1 MAKNKKGKIE
11 FDEYFNNGL
20 FEMGR
25 LGNIISM
32 KNHLTPEDIE
42 KNNEL
47 IAGQYNDCKTAIDNK
62 IRNIVE
68 NIQKCNPLDL
78 LLYTVDR
85 AMSNMVNTVSETQIK
100 GEKNF
105 ELRVTE
111 YVQSILVSQSSNYK
125 NNEIDEE
132 LMQNVFDEIVEL
144 HIDIINFYFV
154 WAAKMSIENN
164 ELTLEDIEY
173 IMEAQLTGSSRGYR
187 YQFQQTNV
195 MEKLLLPHSE
205 KIYEVYGITIQSLI
219 EGLNKLEYSL
229 SSEKFDCCFNLF
241 NEWQNFRNEAEG
253 KSFEEIKLI
262 MGKIRS
268 SRTNAQNLSKMFGAD
283 LYDVKKVTGWSDILI
298 DSLSW
303 ELGEC
308 DDFFGNSLLSGWP
321 VIDLPVQKRPF
332 IKIEGVS
339 YCFDYY
345 NLFDN
350 FYRIIQK
357 NIKKHDDKYTDKWS
371 QLQQEAS
378 EMLVKEQFE
387 KLLPKCTSYI
397 GNYYPKNKSLKSME
411 ENDLII
417 LYDDTLIIAEVKAGS
432 FTYTPAITDYVAH
445 KKSFS
450 SLIEKADFQCERTLN
465 YVKNNEESIFYD
477 NNKNIK
483 FRLNNINYSNIYT
496 MCITVDNFNVFEAK
510 IEKTHFLKVSDGTIA
525 ISSDDLEVYT
535 EYFKS
540 PLYFLHY
547 LKHRRLATMTETL
560 MLNDELD
567 HLGMYITHN
576 AYKTYV
582 DEFKDTH
589 RFNAI
594 GYREDLDS
602 YFAGLHNKKLR
613 VPKPEQ
619 DVPQIIR
626 DIISF
631 ISEHSLKGRVGFS
644 NFLLDIHPDDRKTF
658 SEGVSYQYKRQI
670 ETKSMFPI
678 ICNGDVMYGC
688 FVKQDGIEFLSEDF
702 RLKYMYANMLKVEK
716 LSSWYIVLTFDDKQ
730 LISDIE
736 YKELK
741 VSDIDDKGYDRNEL
755 KQIADM
761 VYENRIKSI
770 LSKNK
775 ARKIGR
781 NELCPCGSGKKY
793 KKCCLNKQ

>member
-1 MAKNKKGKIE
+1 MGEGAIQVAKNKKGKIE

-378 EMLVKEQFE
+378 EMLVKEQF
-387 KLLPKCTSYI
+387 
-397 GNYYPKNKSLKSME
+397 
-411 ENDLII
+411 
-417 LYDDTLIIAEVKAGS
+417 
-432 FTYTPAITDYVAH
+432 
-445 KKSFS
+445 
-450 SLIEKADFQCERTLN
+450 
-465 YVKNNEESIFYD
+465 
-477 NNKNIK
+477 
-483 FRLNNINYSNIYT
+483 
-496 MCITVDNFNVFEAK
+496 
-510 IEKTHFLKVSDGTIA
+510 
-525 ISSDDLEVYT
+525 
-535 EYFKS
+535 
-540 PLYFLHY
+540 
-547 LKHRRLATMTETL
+547 
-560 MLNDELD
+560 
-567 HLGMYITHN
+567 
-576 AYKTYV
+576 
-582 DEFKDTH
+582 
-589 RFNAI
+589 
-594 GYREDLDS
+594 
-602 YFAGLHNKKLR
+602 
-613 VPKPEQ
+613 
-619 DVPQIIR
+619 
-626 DIISF
+626 
-631 ISEHSLKGRVGFS
+631 
-644 NFLLDIHPDDRKTF
+644 
-658 SEGVSYQYKRQI
+658 
-670 ETKSMFPI
+670 
-678 ICNGDVMYGC
+678 
-688 FVKQDGIEFLSEDF
+688 
-702 RLKYMYANMLKVEK
+702 
-716 LSSWYIVLTFDDKQ
+716 
-730 LISDIE
+730 
-736 YKELK
+736 
-741 VSDIDDKGYDRNEL
+741 
-755 KQIADM
+755 
-761 VYENRIKSI
+761 
-770 LSKNK
+770 
-775 ARKIGR
+775 
-781 NELCPCGSGKKY
+781 
-793 KKCCLNKQ
+793 